1 MPSYEIETIED
12 LSHIGVKRYV
22 AVILLPKNIR
32 EYSREEIISLVE
44 EAVNTVKVSVVHR
57 NPICEKTWGNQQ
69 AHIVWLDLF
78 DPTFNQSSKA
88 EPVLQ
93 VLWIDPEID
102 KKYMVSLPGGEENN
116 KILYR
121 WEA

>member
-1 MPSYEIETIED
+1 MRSYKIETIED

-32 EYSREEIISLVE
+32 EYSRKEIISLVE
-44 EAVNTVKVSVVHR
+44 KAVNKVKVSVVHR

-78 DPTFNQSSKA
+78 DPSFNQSFKA

-93 VLWIDPEID
+93 ILWMDPEID
-102 KKYMVSLPGGEENN
+102 KKYTVSLPNAEENN
-116 KILYR
+116 RILYK
-121 WEA
+121 WSS